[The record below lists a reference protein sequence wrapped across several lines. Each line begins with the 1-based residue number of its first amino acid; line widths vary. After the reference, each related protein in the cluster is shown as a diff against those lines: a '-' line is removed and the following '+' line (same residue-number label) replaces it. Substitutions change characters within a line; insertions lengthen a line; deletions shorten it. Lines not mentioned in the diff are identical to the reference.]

1 IKKVSQLEG
10 KAKNVYD
17 TRNKLDEFENK
28 LGKTI
33 LGKRTMSSKDLN
45 ELKKFVTGVQKVG
58 LKRVGL
64 VERLEKENLNLYADL
79 ITTYE
84 KIIKKKKKQEKKK
97 LESKI
102 ELLEIKNISLEDKL
116 TVANSKL
123 LEKEYDLSK
132 MPEIEFKGRLVI
144 DRLEKGYEPKN
155 KKVADNWK
163 GILDE
168 NKEKKLINNKQLNQA

>member
-1 IKKVSQLEG
+1 
-10 KAKNVYD
+10 
-17 TRNKLDEFENK
+17 
-28 LGKTI
+28 
-33 LGKRTMSSKDLN
+33 
-45 ELKKFVTGVQKVG
+45 
-58 LKRVGL
+58 
-64 VERLEKENLNLYADL
+64 
-79 ITTYE
+79 
-84 KIIKKKKKQEKKK
+84 
-97 LESKI
+97 
-102 ELLEIKNISLEDKL
+102 KL

-168 NKEKKLINNKQLNQA
+168 NKEKKLINNKQLNQAMEKLKMIMQKIISKMKEKKNVIEKKKKKLMINGKEN

>member
-1 IKKVSQLEG
+1 
-10 KAKNVYD
+10 
-17 TRNKLDEFENK
+17 
-28 LGKTI
+28 
-33 LGKRTMSSKDLN
+33 
-45 ELKKFVTGVQKVG
+45 
-58 LKRVGL
+58 
-64 VERLEKENLNLYADL
+64 ERLEVEN
-79 ITTYE
+79 
-84 KIIKKKKKQEKKK
+84 
-97 LESKI
+97 S
-102 ELLEIKNISLEDKL
+102 SLEDKL

-168 NKEKKLINNKQLNQA
+168 NKEKKLINNKQLNQAMEKIKMIMQKIISKIKEIEISIKKKHINIKKINQYIKKLKMIIQKIITKIKDIGLSL

>member
-1 IKKVSQLEG
+1 
-10 KAKNVYD
+10 
-17 TRNKLDEFENK
+17 
-28 LGKTI
+28 
-33 LGKRTMSSKDLN
+33 
-45 ELKKFVTGVQKVG
+45 
-58 LKRVGL
+58 
-64 VERLEKENLNLYADL
+64 
-79 ITTYE
+79 
-84 KIIKKKKKQEKKK
+84 
-97 LESKI
+97 
-102 ELLEIKNISLEDKL
+102 

-168 NKEKKLINNKQLNQA
+168 NKEKKLINNKQLNQAMEKLKMIMQKIISDVKDIGWSLLKKHPDKKGACLF